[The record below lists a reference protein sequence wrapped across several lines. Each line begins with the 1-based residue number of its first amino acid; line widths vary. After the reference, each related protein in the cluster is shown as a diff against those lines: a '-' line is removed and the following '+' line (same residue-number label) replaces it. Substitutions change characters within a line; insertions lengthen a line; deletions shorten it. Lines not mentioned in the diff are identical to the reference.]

1 MLALIPG
8 LQSYSPSYK
17 NIYNNMKLKVLS
29 FSVLLFSIGL
39 INAQTDFPAG
49 NVIRTNENKSIGEI
63 NYRGDLFT
71 VKDCSAKPYDNKAKT
86 EYSSGSKNL
95 DLAHPLTAGA
105 DSTIKVAGLQMDVT
119 NDIVKNKDRI
129 LSGIKEAAAAKA
141 IFLITPEGSLS
152 GYHCKF
158 NQKELLMAMQEIIA
172 YAKELKLGLMLGT
185 CFKIDEELCHNQIR
199 IYAPE
204 GKFLG
209 AHSKVLNCSPVDFP
223 GTGEMLEYEEGVLQ
237 TFEWNNIRF
246 GTLICNDLWATPGYT
261 TIPNPY
267 LPLKLK
273 QMGAEVIFHAINSG
287 NNQRYRNFHESSVEL
302 WALSLHIPIME
313 VNAAQ
318 GKEKINAQSGLIDVN
333 GVRSVVVPDTGEHLF
348 YCQIKLNKKGN
359 VLK

>member
-1 MLALIPG
+1 
-8 LQSYSPSYK
+8 
-17 NIYNNMKLKVLS
+17 MKLKVLS

-63 NYRGDLFT
+63 DYRGDLFT

-95 DLAHPLTAGA
+95 DLAHPLTEGA